1 MAIDLSL
8 AGSSAAAAAAI
19 EAAHDIAPRARAL
32 AAQTEREGRVPPELV
47 AEIKDAGLFHL
58 LLPREYGGA
67 EVDPMTASRVV
78 DIISAADGST
88 GWVVMLA
95 AQSCSFAGM
104 MPPDDARTIWG
115 TGGIVAGTANPVGRA
130 VWTDTP
136 EPGYIITGR
145 WGFASGSSHATWF
158 TGECVVYDGDQPRK
172 DADGNDV
179 TRVVFVLRD
188 DKVKVYETWNVTGLR
203 GTASNDFSI
212 EGAFTPAS
220 RGFQML
226 VTPPVHPW
234 PLYRALPLL
243 FINHGAQALGVARGA
258 IESATEVAR
267 KKRGW
272 GGVPMTELPRIQ
284 MALAQATALVESASD
299 YMYGT
304 ATRLW
309 EAVLAGEETPDLR
322 ARTRLATSNAATM
335 AVQAVDTLHNAL
347 GTAAIMADNP
357 IERQFRDIHTAAKH
371 VMIGHMTYEAA
382 GRVLLGMEPQFPF
395 F

>member
-1 MAIDLSL
+1 MATETKTTESNADVF
-8 AGSSAAAAAAI
+8 I
-19 EAAHDIAPRARAL
+19 EAARRIAPRARAL
-32 AAQTEREGRVPPELV
+32 SAQIERDGRLPIDLV
-47 AEIKDAGLFHL
+47 DEIKEAGLFHL
-58 LLPREYGGA
+58 LLPREYGGHG
-67 EVDPMTASRVV
+67 VDPVNASRVV
-78 DIISAADGST
+78 EVLAAADGST
-88 GWVVMLA
+88 GWVVMLS
-95 AQSCSFAGM
+95 AQSCSFAGLL
-104 MPPDDARTIWG
+104 PPEHAKAIWG
-115 TGGIVAGTANPVGRA
+115 SGGIVAGTANPVGRA
-130 VWTDTP
+130 VWTETP
-136 EPGYIITGR
+136 EPGYVVTGR

-172 DADGNDV
+172 DAQGNDV
-179 TRVVFVLRD
+179 TRAIFVPRD
-188 DKVKVYETWNVTGLR
+188 EKVKVYETWNVTGLR
-203 GTASNDFSI
+203 GTASNDFTI
-212 EGAFTPAS
+212 EGAFVPAG

-234 PLYRALPLL
+234 AVYRALPLL
-243 FINHGAQALGVARGA
+243 FINHGAHALGVARGA
-258 IESATEVAR
+258 IESAIEVAR

-284 MALAQATALVESASD
+284 MAVAQATALVDSAAE

-309 EAVLAGEETPDLR
+309 QDILAGNDDPDLR

-357 IERQFRDIHTAAKH
+357 IERQFRDIHTASKH